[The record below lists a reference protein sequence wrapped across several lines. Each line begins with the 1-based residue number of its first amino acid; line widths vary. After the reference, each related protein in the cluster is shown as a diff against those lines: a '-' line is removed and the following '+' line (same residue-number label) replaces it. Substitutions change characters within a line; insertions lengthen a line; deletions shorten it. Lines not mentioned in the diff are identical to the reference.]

1 MNILYIAYS
10 CDPFQGSEDKIGW
23 NIPFESS
30 KRNNVYV
37 ITKMEHKETIENFIK
52 KNKINNLHFFFVDIH
67 NFYKKIYKG
76 IFYSG
81 RLMKWN
87 QKAYYIARKICE
99 KNNIQII
106 HQITPVEF
114 RAVGHY
120 YDIPNI
126 EFVVGP
132 IGGAEYIPKFVLK
145 YLSFKERYIE
155 KIRCLLNIIYKYKNF
170 NCKKIQK
177 YDYIMFAN
185 KETREFC
192 VKNYK
197 NTEIY
202 SEVGINRK
210 DLYEKYTENKI
221 VNKEKDFI
229 VPGRLVYRKGHLLLL
244 DAIKKVN
251 KDLKFKVNIIGDG
264 KYLERIQKI
273 VKNSKLLSERVRVCG
288 KKEYKEVMQDY
299 KKSYALIMPS
309 LRETTGTVLVEAISN
324 NIPVITYNGFGA
336 KIIFNET
343 NSYLYNGNS
352 KSELIDNLANKITE
366 CIINDNTYKLK
377 KLRLQD
383 ITNNYLFENKIKH
396 YEKVYKEVIEKS
408 V

>member
-10 CDPFQGSEDKIGW
+10 CDPFEGSEDKIGW

-30 KRNNVYV
+30 KNNNVYV
-37 ITKMEHKETIENFIK
+37 ITKMEHKETIENFMK

-67 NFYKKIYKG
+67 SLYKKIYKG

-87 QKAYYIARKICE
+87 RKAYYIAKKICE
-99 KNNIQII
+99 ENNIQII

-114 RAVGHY
+114 RAIGHY

-126 EFVVGP
+126 KFVVGP
-132 IGGAEYIPKFVLK
+132 IGGAEYIPKCFIK
-145 YLSFKERYIE
+145 YLSFKERCIE
-155 KIRCLLNIIYKYKNF
+155 KIRFLLNIIYKYKNF
-170 NCKKIQK
+170 NCKKIKK

-192 VKNYK
+192 IKNYK

-202 SEVGINRK
+202 SEVGINRS
-210 DLYEKYTENKI
+210 DLYEEYTGNKI
-221 VNKEKDFI
+221 VNEEKEFI

-264 KYLERIQKI
+264 KYLKRVQKI

-288 KKEYKEVMQDY
+288 KKEYKEVLQDY
-299 KKSYALIMPS
+299 KRSYALIMPS

-366 CIINDNTYKLK
+366 CITNDNTYKLK

-396 YEKVYKEVIEKS
+396 YEKVYKEVIEKF